1 MSARPSRPTAL
12 AAARNYPLNCWYVAA
27 RTGEVTEDTLTAVR
41 VTDTAIV
48 LARRADGTVAA
59 LEDRSPHRPYP
70 LHRGRLVAGRIVSG
84 FDGWEFDLTGSC
96 VQVPSQSHVP
106 LDARVRSFPTADDG
120 TFVFV
125 WPGNPAVAALRPPPR
140 SQWDNPQWTAAGG
153 RVDVDANYLLLHEIF
168 ADVTHIPF
176 VHPEVAP
183 PALGDIPPP
192 PLEVEVTE
200 TAVSLSRAYPPA
212 PLSDWHAGAVGLPA
226 DGAYEQREHGSF
238 ISPGMWVDRWEAIQV
253 GVAHVLGFTHA
264 VTPITADRTRL
275 HWWISRQA
283 NLDDG
288 SVTEGL
294 QAMFDEYYRRVA
306 DVAETM
312 QSVIDADGPRR
323 DVNVSADAAALQVRR
338 IVNAL
343 VREETGRAAPGR
355 RNIRRT
361 ANL

>member
-1 MSARPSRPTAL
+1 V

-27 RTGEVTEDTLTAVR
+27 RSGEVTDGDLTAVR
-41 VTDTAIV
+41 VADTPIV
-48 LARRADGTVAA
+48 LVRGGDGSVAA

-70 LHRGRLVAGRIVSG
+70 LSRGRLADGRIVSG
-84 FDGWEFDLTGSC
+84 FDGWQFDLTGAC
-96 VQVPSQSHVP
+96 LQVPSQSHLP
-106 LDARVRSFPTADDG
+106 LDASVRSFPTEDDG

-125 WPGNPAVAALRPPPR
+125 WPGNSAIAALRPPPR

-176 VHPEVAP
+176 VHPDVAP
-183 PALGDIPPP
+183 TVLGDVPPP

-200 TAVSLSRAYPPA
+200 TAVSFSRAYPPG
-212 PLSDWHAGAVGLPA
+212 PLASWHSQAVGLPA
-226 DGAYEQREHGSF
+226 DGSYEQREHGSF
-238 ISPGMWVDRWEAIQV
+238 VNAGLWVDRWEALHD
-253 GVAHVLGFTHA
+253 GAAHVLGFTQA
-264 VTPITADRTRL
+264 ITPVGVDRTRL

-283 NLDDG
+283 NPDD
-288 SVTEGL
+288 SAITRAL
-294 QAMFDEYYRRVA
+294 QAQFNEYYRRVA
-306 DVAETM
+306 EVAETM
-312 QSVIDADGPRR
+312 QAVIDADGPRR

-343 VREETGRAAPGR
+343 VREESGRAAPGR
-355 RNIRRT
+355 RRTRRT